1 MENTPAWQLIKNVV
15 EGGTT
20 KKTEI
25 INAILLVNPEMNKNT
40 IRTQITVCTVNN
52 ISRIHYSQNK
62 KPRSEHNQ
70 NDFLYQIDKSTVVIY
85 DPKEHGNWVI
95 EGDGDGKVTISQ
107 VKDNNETQSTS
118 ELTSDQIED
127 FKEKEKNA
135 ENDWDFRLLAE
146 DVAEE
151 GDKDWARELY
161 KKAEKLTEDCDDY
174 ITLAESVANENNLGD
189 KDWARELYKKAE
201 KLAENSDD
209 YRRLADS
216 VCSEDYLGDKDWAR
230 ELYKKAEENAERLDD
245 YITLAES
252 IVRDDNLGDKEWAK
266 RLKND
271 IAKKSQMVADE
282 LENSLKTSDRSYWL
296 TNGCEDTGECFLKTG
311 SFKPVDNYE
320 EIIKNINELYEDNRY
335 NKNDT
340 LFTILKYDDE
350 IIIHG
355 STYLLSRHKLIEDS
369 GIVDVA
375 DEYIHS
381 ILKNMG
387 VPNYTWTDE
396 YDKESSLWKFIVD
409 SSDQTSP
416 INLIEMLVA
425 PNQKV
430 TVQITDT
437 EYGNNELEIEK

>member
-1 MENTPAWQLIKNVV
+1 
-15 EGGTT
+15 
-20 KKTEI
+20 
-25 INAILLVNPEMNKNT
+25 
-40 IRTQITVCTVNN
+40 
-52 ISRIHYSQNK
+52 
-62 KPRSEHNQ
+62 
-70 NDFLYQIDKSTVVIY
+70 
-85 DPKEHGNWVI
+85 
-95 EGDGDGKVTISQ
+95 
-107 VKDNNETQSTS
+107 
-118 ELTSDQIED
+118 
-127 FKEKEKNA
+127 
-135 ENDWDFRLLAE
+135 
-146 DVAEE
+146 
-151 GDKDWARELY
+151 
-161 KKAEKLTEDCDDY
+161 
-174 ITLAESVANENNLGD
+174 
-189 KDWARELYKKAE
+189 
-201 KLAENSDD
+201 
-209 YRRLADS
+209 
-216 VCSEDYLGDKDWAR
+216 
-230 ELYKKAEENAERLDD
+230 
-245 YITLAES
+245 
-252 IVRDDNLGDKEWAK
+252 
-266 RLKND
+266 
-271 IAKKSQMVADE
+271 
-282 LENSLKTSDRSYWL
+282 LKTSDRSYWL

-409 SSDQTSP
+409 SSEQTSP

-437 EYGNNELEIEK
+437 EYGNNELEIKK